1 MIVVAVNESMSQI
14 LGKSELEEDG
24 LLVGEEFDEADL
36 AGVGLLKEEELVA
49 RDVPVGRR
57 GQQRLLEHHL
67 ARLRPHLQ
75 KEWFAPADFDY
86 LRLVDFDQDRAELGA
101 LLELAAGHNFIQLF
115 KRHMVGYL
123 VHIILGRVILSR
135 SKVVQLMR
143 LLNLAEHFFWVVHRL
158 IKGVTFLY

>member
-1 MIVVAVNESMSQI
+1 MIVVAVNESMSKI

-75 KEWFAPADFDY
+75 KEWFAPADGDD
-86 LRLVDFDQDRAELGA
+86 LRVVDFDQDRAELGA
-101 LLELAAGHNFIQLF
+101 LLELAASHNFIQLF

-123 VHIILGRVILSR
+123 VHVFFSGVALEITQVI
-135 SKVVQLMR
+135 QLVR
-143 LLNLAEHFFWVVHRL
+143 FLND
-158 IKGVTFLY
+158 T